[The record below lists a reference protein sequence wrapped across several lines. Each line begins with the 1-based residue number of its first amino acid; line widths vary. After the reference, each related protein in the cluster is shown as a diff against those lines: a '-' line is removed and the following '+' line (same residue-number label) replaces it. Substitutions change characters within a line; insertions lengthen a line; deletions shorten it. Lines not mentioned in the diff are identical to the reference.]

1 MDGPVSISAPQGG
14 TNQLQTGSPP
24 SSRIS
29 SFHSSG
35 GQKDGVQ
42 VLAEAGSFPGCEG
55 GAGPGLSPA
64 LAGAGSPQ
72 SCRLCLHLPALC
84 PFWSHKDLVLLDYG
98 LRAVRVASLSLDGTS
113 GEALSKQS
121 HGYQGSG

>member
-72 SCRLCLHLPALC
+72 NCRAGGHRSQTLPPSSSA
-84 PFWSHKDLVLLDYG
+84 
-98 LRAVRVASLSLDGTS
+98 LSLLVS
-113 GEALSKQS
+113 
-121 HGYQGSG
+121 